1 MSRKG
6 GVKEGREVGGEVED
20 EDEERKENG
29 EQVPLTEVE
38 IRTERSGGGEA
49 GFEVVG
55 APAVLLFN
63 VEGGVGGW
71 GIG

>member
-38 IRTERSGGGEA
+38 LRTERSGGGEA
-49 GFEVVG
+49 GFEVC
-55 APAVLLFN
+55 AAVLLFN

>member
-49 GFEVVG
+49 GFEVGGV
-55 APAVLLFN
+55 AVLLFN

>member
-49 GFEVVG
+49 GFEVGG
-55 APAVLLFN
+55 AAVLLFN